1 MDAVIE
7 KAVVQAR
14 EVARMHLQWK
24 ADEVRLTLGQARP
37 LARNEKP
44 FPGEKARMLPL
55 FNGYCFL
62 LVDVPP
68 GAENPIYDQVA
79 AVMPR

>member
-1 MDAVIE
+1 MDPVIE
-7 KAVVQAR
+7 QKVAQAR
-14 EVARMHLQWK
+14 EVARLRLQWK
-24 ADEVRLTLGQARP
+24 VDEVRLALGQVRALGRD
-37 LARNEKP
+37 EKP
-44 FPGEKARMLPL
+44 FPGEKARVLPL

-62 LVDVPP
+62 VVDVPP